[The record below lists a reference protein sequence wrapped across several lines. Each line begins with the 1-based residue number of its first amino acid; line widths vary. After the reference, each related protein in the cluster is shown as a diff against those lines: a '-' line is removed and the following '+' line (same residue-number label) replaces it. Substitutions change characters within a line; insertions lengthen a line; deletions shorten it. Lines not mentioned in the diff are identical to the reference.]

1 MTIVTERTK
10 RRGVTIMTT
19 QPFNQEQAL
28 KDYAELKRLISV
40 ESTSERKEAVHNLE
54 IQAAKYGLVFVWH
67 ADEKQWA
74 LEPMSEAE
82 KGIYKAVTE
91 EESESPS

>member
-1 MTIVTERTK
+1 
-10 RRGVTIMTT
+10 MTT

>member
-1 MTIVTERTK
+1 MA
-10 RRGVTIMTT
+10 T

-28 KDYAELKRLISV
+28 KDYTELQRLIST
-40 ESTSERKEAVHNLE
+40 EATSERKEAVRHLENL
-54 IQAAKYGLVFVWH
+54 AAKQGLVFVWH

-74 LEPMSEAE
+74 LEPMSAAE

-91 EESESPS
+91 EESE